1 MTTAVGIPVAQAAP
15 VPQMAPPTPVSR
27 NKWFM
32 IAVAVVLTVM
42 FIVCMYYMFKSSS
55 SGSSQDVVL
64 PDLVPESNV
73 KQVAAT
79 PCSMDTDCGTGN
91 VCGPFM
97 TCVTPPACWTG
108 GNCKDGDY
116 CRVSG
121 NDCGTEGIYPMT
133 CKKPIPGSASQYG
146 ECSR

>member
-1 MTTAVGIPVAQAAP
+1 MNKPPAILVTAVPTVPAP
-15 VPQMAPPTPVSR
+15 PPTPVYQ

-55 SGSSQDVVL
+55 SPGQTVTV
-64 PDLVPESNV
+64 PDLVPASTV
-73 KQVAAT
+73 TQIASTSCALD
-79 PCSMDTDCGTGN
+79 SDCGTGR

-97 TCVTPPACWTG
+97 TCVTPPTCWTG
-108 GNCKDGDY
+108 GNCQDGDY

-133 CKKPIPGSASQYG
+133 CKKPNPASTSQYG